1 MSFQELL
8 SGLGSSE
15 ALTQAAGRVGL
26 SPDQAQDA
34 LHGVLEH
41 MNGGGSLDEMATSVA
56 AKVGLSPDQVQAFL
70 PHVMPLLQG
79 HADGAPEG
87 SQGLLGGL
95 MGRLGGLFG
104 GGGQTN

>member
-1 MSFQELL
+1 
-8 SGLGSSE
+8 
-15 ALTQAAGRVGL
+15 
-26 SPDQAQDA
+26 
-34 LHGVLEH
+34 
-41 MNGGGSLDEMATSVA
+41 MATSVA